1 MQRDPGVNSVAAAE
15 EDILFYGFG
24 NVFSFKISRDSVF
37 YELKRKQDGWECA
50 ELLLGLSFLR

>member
-1 MQRDPGVNSVAAAE
+1 VVVAE

-24 NVFSFKISRDSVF
+24 NVFSFEISRNSVF